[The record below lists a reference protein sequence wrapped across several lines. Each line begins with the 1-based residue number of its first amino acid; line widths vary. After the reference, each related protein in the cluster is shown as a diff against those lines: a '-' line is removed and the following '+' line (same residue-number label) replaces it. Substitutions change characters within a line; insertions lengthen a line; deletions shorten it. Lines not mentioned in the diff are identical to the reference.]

1 MFYVR
6 DVRFAM
12 CVQRNVN
19 YYRGLCRSQNVHSP
33 TLSYTPHMCAFH
45 CFTAEC
51 HAGPWCPWMS
61 RCILRNNAGHRHA
74 EQMCRVCVCV
84 RARKLGQGHQSV
96 CALSSGTVCGNPTQN
111 GIYVCSS
118 HGTHLPVCVCW
129 KEGETKTMRTRAKD
143 TNVDG
148 HRSASVIIVS

>member
-1 MFYVR
+1 MFNVR

-12 CVQRNVN
+12 CIQRNVN

-61 RCILRNNAGHRHA
+61 RCILRAN
-74 EQMCRVCVCV
+74 VPCVCV
-84 RARKLGQGHQSV
+84 FVRENSV
-96 CALSSGTVCGNPTQN
+96 KAINPYALSHLGRCAANPPKTVFMCVVAMAPT
-111 GIYVCSS
+111 C
-118 HGTHLPVCVCW
+118 PCVFAGRRVRRRRC
-129 KEGETKTMRTRAKD
+129 EQEQRTPMSTA
-143 TNVDG
+143 
-148 HRSASVIIVS
+148 IV